1 MADLKVGIVL
11 RAVDKATAPLKGL
24 SRSAGGTQAALAKLG
39 GQASQVGK
47 LRGLQSQ
54 LGSLASKL
62 DLSRRKTSELGRELK
77 RTENPSK
84 KLRRAFE
91 RSQGQ
96 TVALARAH
104 KRQKGELRELSASL
118 RRASVDTR
126 RLGSEQERLERTSE
140 RLRRRLGRLRQA
152 RAGPRAGGISLGRP
166 LAALGAYAG
175 GGALLRGIGGFV
187 ETASTFETLEATL
200 KTLEG
205 SGGKARES
213 MAWVRDFTRR
223 TPYELGQV
231 SEAFV
236 RLRAY
241 GMDPTSGLL
250 RDLGDTASAM
260 GKDVMQAVEAIADAV
275 TGENERL
282 KEFGIKARTDGDTVT
297 YEYTDLATGEA
308 RTATADK
315 RNRAQIQRVL
325 RGIMAANYGGAM
337 GDRMETFEGMM
348 SNLRDRWTEFQFM
361 VMDSGPF
368 EALKQRLGGLLGSF
382 DAMADSGELQKLADQ
397 GGRGRR
403 QGVRDVRTGYLA
415 GPEGRGLAGP
425 EGYRRRGRRRARE
438 GQRGR
443 QGLRRLGQR
452 AEGVRRL
459 QGRRPRPGRRA
470 IAGRSVPAGRHGT
483 SPAT

>member
-11 RAVDKATAPLKGL
+11 RAVDRATAPLKGL
-24 SRSAGGTQAALAKLG
+24 SRSAGSTQAAFKNLRGQVAQTKKLA
-39 GQASQVGK
+39 
-47 LRGLQSQ
+47 GLQSQ
-54 LGSLASKL
+54 LGSLGAKL
-62 DLSRRKTSELGRELK
+62 DLARRKTSELGREFK

-84 KLRRAFE
+84 KLRTAFE

-96 TVALARAH
+96 TVKLARAH
-104 KRQKGELRELSASL
+104 KRQKGALRELSASL
-118 RRASVDTR
+118 RQAGIDTR
-126 RLGSEQERLERTSE
+126 RLGSEQERLGRTSE
-140 RLRRRLGRLRQA
+140 RLRRRLGRQRQA
-152 RAGPRAGGISLGRP
+152 RAAPRAGGISLGRP

-187 ETASTFETLEATL
+187 GTASRFETLEATL

-297 YEYTDLATGEA
+297 YEYTDRATGEA

-368 EALKQRLGGLLGSF
+368 KALKQHLGGLLGTF
-382 DAMADSGELQKLADQ
+382 DAMADSGKLQKLADRVGESLVQ
-397 GGRGRR
+397 AFKTFE
-403 QGVRDVRTGYLA
+403 QDIWPVLRDEVWPALKDIADAVGDVLEKA
-415 GPEGRGLAGP
+415 NGS
-425 EGYRRRGRRRARE
+425 
-438 GQRGR
+438 
-443 QGLRRLGQR
+443 
-452 AEGVRRL
+452 
-459 QGRRPRPGRRA
+459 PRPSA
-470 IAGRSVPAGRHGT
+470 AGGT
-483 SPAT
+483 C